1 MLRADGYKIVN
12 TLVTDLV
19 PDRNVLR
26 AMNDIETKKRER
38 DAAQQAAEAK
48 KVMVVMAAEAEKE
61 ARKLNG
67 EGIADQ
73 RKAIVEG
80 LKESV
85 CQFVR
90 CTSPPC
96 RAEAASWRLCPEALA
111 APWRWRLAALIPEAV
126 LLWCCAERRRGGHDP
141 RGRVSSATVCLRHLA
156 TVA

>member
-38 DAAQQAAEAK
+38 AAAQQAAEAK
-48 KVMVVMAAEAEKE
+48 KVMVVMAAEAGKE

-90 CTSPPC
+90 SAPPPC
-96 RAEAASWRLCPEALA
+96 RAEAVPA
-111 APWRWRLAALIPEAV
+111 
-126 LLWCCAERRRGGHDP
+126 GGSDP
-141 RGRVSSATVCLRHLA
+141 
-156 TVA
+156 

>member
-1 MLRADGYKIVN
+1 MTEIAPDMLVKD
-12 TLVTDLV
+12 
-19 PDRNVLR
+19 
-26 AMNDIETKKRER
+26 AMNDIERKKRER
-38 DAAQQAAEAK
+38 AAAQQSAEAK

-90 CTSPPC
+90 SASPLVALKLPAC
-96 RAEAASWRLCPEALA
+96 GSAPRRSLPPGAGGWRL
-111 APWRWRLAALIPEAV
+111 
-126 LLWCCAERRRGGHDP
+126 
-141 RGRVSSATVCLRHLA
+141 
-156 TVA
+156 

>member
-1 MLRADGYKIVN
+1 MFVGQLTFVGQ
-12 TLVTDLV
+12 
-19 PDRNVLR
+19 VLFVGLLMFVVAAWKAHAFCGKLTR
-26 AMNDIETKKRER
+26 KRR
-38 DAAQQAAEAK
+38 RMAEAK

-90 CTSPPC
+90 SASP
-96 RAEAASWRLCPEALA
+96 LVALKLPA
-111 APWRWRLAALIPEAV
+111 GGSAP
-126 LLWCCAERRRGGHDP
+126 RRSLP
-141 RGRVSSATVCLRHLA
+141 P
-156 TVA
+156 

>member
-1 MLRADGYKIVN
+1 MAADLPAPFSPSNMKPVLRADGYKIVN

-38 DAAQQAAEAK
+38 AAAQQAAEAK

-90 CTSPPC
+90 SASPPC
-96 RAEAASWRLCPEALA
+96 RAVA
-111 APWRWRLAALIPEAV
+111 RWRL
-126 LLWCCAERRRGGHDP
+126 
-141 RGRVSSATVCLRHLA
+141 
-156 TVA
+156 